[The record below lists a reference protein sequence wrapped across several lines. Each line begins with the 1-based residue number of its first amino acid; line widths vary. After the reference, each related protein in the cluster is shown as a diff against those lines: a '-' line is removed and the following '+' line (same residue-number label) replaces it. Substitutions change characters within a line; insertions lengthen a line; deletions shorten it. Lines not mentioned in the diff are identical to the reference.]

1 MPYFFFAWF
10 FGGSFSISIASIDSR
25 ETGNLKQ
32 VYKSGNKRFWPHY
45 SPHSFTMEQDQR
57 AASLLL
63 LGRWVATPLECA
75 VPAEDCLPLRKSC
88 TTHARTH
95 KQSSFVQENRSA
107 HPRACISASEED
119 RSVRRRE
126 LPAFSAT
133 EDLVCSVLSV
143 KWPRVSVF
151 KRYRMHRET
160 HSMQCFLVS
169 IKGLGRFHLR
179 NAAFFGNSVL
189 QFCFAHRGTLRIEKR
204 RGVVASCLL
213 LLELSALGVNTSR
226 THILTRVSK

>member
-1 MPYFFFAWF
+1 MLGHPVNVMPYFFFACF
-10 FGGSFSISIASIDSR
+10 FGGSFSISIASIDPR

-95 KQSSFVQENRSA
+95 NKVPLSRKIDPHILVHAFQRAKKTEACGGASSPPFLRRKIWSAVCCQSNGQGLVSSNGTECTGR
-107 HPRACISASEED
+107 RTACN
-119 RSVRRRE
+119 
-126 LPAFSAT
+126 AFS
-133 EDLVCSVLSV
+133 C
-143 KWPRVSVF
+143 P
-151 KRYRMHRET
+151 
-160 HSMQCFLVS
+160 
-169 IKGLGRFHLR
+169 
-179 NAAFFGNSVL
+179 
-189 QFCFAHRGTLRIEKR
+189 
-204 RGVVASCLL
+204 
-213 LLELSALGVNTSR
+213 
-226 THILTRVSK
+226 